1 MVSRKDAKAQRESFD
16 KIAGQTG
23 FSATGDIY
31 RDEQFFLRFFLS
43 LFCLLIKI
51 VAGGKLN
58 CGLFVTTIYYSQSNG
73 VIIMSKANTY
83 VRARIDTA
91 TKIRAGKALNAMG
104 LTVSD
109 AIRLLMLRI
118 ADEHRLPFEIKVPN
132 AETRESIVELESGKG
147 EKFTSVNELMAD
159 INAVD

>member
-1 MVSRKDAKAQRESFD
+1 
-16 KIAGQTG
+16 
-23 FSATGDIY
+23 
-31 RDEQFFLRFFLS
+31 
-43 LFCLLIKI
+43 
-51 VAGGKLN
+51 
-58 CGLFVTTIYYSQSNG
+58 
-73 VIIMSKANTY
+73 MSTANTY

-132 AETRESIVELESGKG
+132 AETRKSIVELESGKG
-147 EKFTSVNELMAD
+147 EKFTSVKELMERYQCGRLNVLLLSRR
-159 INAVD
+159 ISNGSKPHRNMRNH